1 MLHFSFSAPIRAVY
15 DFIHSPFFYCLFLT
29 SSRFYITTTQCIT
42 FKMHLKI
49 KCLHTIPAM
58 YISEKIEVENYIFSF
73 LWWLFGVGK
82 NAWSTLKHILAFV
95 ISDWVELEISIFKY
109 EAYSLFHISNETE
122 TPWTLRG
129 CCTKV
134 NFHLSYILIIPA
146 GK

>member
-1 MLHFSFSAPIRAVY
+1 MCFISFFSAPIRAVY

-29 SSRFYITTTQCIT
+29 SSRFYITTQCIP
-42 FKMHLKI
+42 FKMHIKI

-58 YISEKIEVENYIFSF
+58 YISEKKVENYIFFIS
-73 LWWLFGVGK
+73 LMVVWSWEKCLINSQTHFG
-82 NAWSTLKHILAFV
+82 L
-95 ISDWVELEISIFKY
+95 WVELEISIFIY
-109 EAYSLFHISNETE
+109 EAYSLFHISNETG

-129 CCTKV
+129 CCTKL